1 MIKRLL
7 FIIKVALASTMLFG
21 MQQSVFAHEGATGVV
36 KERMDRFKA
45 SKESVKQI
53 KRALKT
59 EDWSVIQQEAKDL
72 QRWAAEMSDFFPEG
86 SDGKPSEA
94 KANIWSDWEGFLRSA
109 DLYQEGTESLV
120 KAASDKSLEA
130 TATSFKGML
139 KSCKSCH
146 NEFKAD

>member
-72 QRWAAEMSDFFPEG
+72 QRWASEMSDFFQ
-86 SDGKPSEA
+86 
-94 KANIWSDWEGFLRSA
+94 R
-109 DLYQEGTESLV
+109 
-120 KAASDKSLEA
+120 EA
-130 TATSFKGML
+130 TENHL
-139 KSCKSCH
+139 KPKPIFGAIGRDFSVQLTYIRRARRASSKLLVINLSKQQQLHLREC
-146 NEFKAD
+146 

>member
-7 FIIKVALASTMLFG
+7 FIIKVALASTMSFG

-59 EDWSVIQQEAKDL
+59 EDWSVIQQEA
-72 QRWAAEMSDFFPEG
+72 
-86 SDGKPSEA
+86 
-94 KANIWSDWEGFLRSA
+94 
-109 DLYQEGTESLV
+109 
-120 KAASDKSLEA
+120 
-130 TATSFKGML
+130 
-139 KSCKSCH
+139 
-146 NEFKAD
+146 